1 MSWVPIFKFADS
13 FLLSTQV
20 HCWDSLVN
28 FSCKLLYFPMPEF
41 LFLVLFLFVYSL
53 ALDILYLV
61 KHCSHAFLWFFRHG
75 FLEFSETANLCLVIQ
90 HLGFL
95 KDIFYWFLYFPP
107 GVALTFLF
115 LCMSYNF
122 LLAIGHFREH
132 NVAVLESRFAS
143 LPRIFVVIV
152 VCFFSNFSEIIL

>member
-95 KDIFYWFLYFPP
+95 KDIFYWFLYFPRVWPLLSYFYACLIISCWQLDILENIMWQFWNPDSPLSP
-107 GVALTFLF
+107 GFLLLLSFVFSVTFLK
-115 LCMSYNF
+115 
-122 LLAIGHFREH
+122 
-132 NVAVLESRFAS
+132 
-143 LPRIFVVIV
+143 
-152 VCFFSNFSEIIL
+152 